1 MRRETFS
8 TVVALILLFVSAL
21 SSGLKRQQLLADV
34 VSTPQQD
41 ESPEQSPNTQKTGM
55 PSEIEAKILQP
66 WTGDFNGMVKR
77 RLIRALVVY
86 SKTMYFL
93 DKAEEKGITYEALK
107 EFEKQI
113 NEKLN
118 KGHLKVHLVFVLV
131 GRDQLISGL
140 MEGRGDLAVANLTIT
155 PGRLKF
161 VDFSDPVYDNVSELI
176 VTGPVSPSITT
187 LDDLAGKEIYIR
199 QSSSYFE
206 SLKCLNE
213 LFRKSGKAEI
223 KIQFVSEYLESEDIL
238 EMVNSGIY
246 PITVIDSH
254 VGEFWSKVYNKI
266 HLHKN
271 IPINT
276 SSKIGWAFRKNSPEL
291 KTVVNKFVKTHKK
304 GTLFGNI
311 LLKKYLRTA
320 DWIKNNVA
328 DKEIKKFQAVVELFQ
343 KYATMYDFD
352 YLMITAQAYQESRL
366 EQNTK
371 SPSGAVGI
379 MQLLPS
385 TAADSNVNIPGI
397 NTVENNIHAGV
408 KYMRFILNRYFKDE
422 PMDQINKHLFAFAS
436 YNAGP
441 AKISSL
447 RRKAATMGLNPHVW
461 FRNVE
466 VVAARDIGRETVQYV
481 SNIFK
486 YYLAYEQIIARQ
498 KIKETVKTQ

>member
-1 MRRETFS
+1 MMWKILP
-8 TVVALILLFVSAL
+8 VVALIFLFVSAL
-21 SSGLKRQQLLADV
+21 SSGQTGQQLLASA

-41 ESPEQSPNTQKTGM
+41 MLQEQSSNTPKTGM
-55 PSEIEAKILQP
+55 PPEDEAKILQH
-66 WTGDFNGMVKR
+66 WTGDFNEMVKK

-93 DKAEEKGITYEALK
+93 DKAEEKGVTYETLK

-113 NEKLN
+113 NKTLDT
-118 KGHLKVHLVFVLV
+118 GHLKVHVVFVLV
-131 GRDQLISGL
+131 SRDQLIPGL

-155 PGRLKF
+155 PGRFKS
-161 VDFSDPVYDNVSELI
+161 VDFSDPVYNNVSELI
-176 VTGPVSPSITT
+176 VTGPGSSPVAT
-187 LDDLAGKEIYIR
+187 LDNLAGKEIYVR

-206 SLKCLNE
+206 SLQRLNE
-213 LFRKSGKAEI
+213 SFQKAGKPEV

-246 PITVIDSH
+246 PMTVIDRH
-254 VGEFWSKVYNKI
+254 IGEFWSKVYDKI
-266 HLHKN
+266 HLHKD

-276 SSKIGWAFRKNSPEL
+276 SGKIGWAFRKNSPEL
-291 KTVVNKFVKTHKK
+291 KAVINEFVKAHKK
-304 GTLFGNI
+304 GTTFGNI
-311 LLKKYLRTA
+311 VLKKYLRST
-320 DWIKNNVA
+320 DWVKNNVA
-328 DKEIKKFQAVVELFQ
+328 NEEMKKFQAVIKLFQ
-343 KYATMYDFD
+343 KYATTYDFD

-366 EQNTK
+366 DQSIR

-385 TAADSNVNIPGI
+385 TAADPNVNIPNI
-397 NTVENNIHAGV
+397 YKAENNIHAGV
-408 KYMRFILNRYFKDE
+408 KYMRFILNRYFNDE
-422 PMDQINKHLFAFAS
+422 PMDQTNKHLFAFAS

-447 RRKAATMGLNPHVW
+447 RRKAATMGLNPNIW

-486 YYLAYEQIIARQ
+486 YYLAYKQIIAQ
-498 KIKETVKTQ
+498 EKIKEKARLQ